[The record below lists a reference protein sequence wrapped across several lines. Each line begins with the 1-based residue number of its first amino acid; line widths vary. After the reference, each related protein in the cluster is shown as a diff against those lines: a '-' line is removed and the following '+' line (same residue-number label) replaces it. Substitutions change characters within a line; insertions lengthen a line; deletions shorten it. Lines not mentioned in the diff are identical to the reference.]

1 MSVYNVCQLMGGH
14 ETRKN
19 SILGTDL
26 QDLTTIFG

>member
-1 MSVYNVCQLMGGH
+1 MSVYNVCQLMEAY

-19 SILGTDL
+19 SILGIDL